1 MFLGCFFLVA
11 CVSLRCETSIHPG
24 SALFRLCQG
33 ICNIWFLLLQV
44 RKKMCRVSGSLV
56 GCSFST
62 SVERGMMIS
71 DSLPVRLRVSA
82 QELLSLL
89 VLADPLW
96 VLFVALHCWEEL
108 EVRASELI
116 NEGEFTERWVKS
128 QLSSLL
134 KMHCWGV
141 LYLGTRLLRKEGH
154 STANNSLPGGGRA
167 YGVKLLPNAGLV
179 VWDIVKFTNFIGWST
194 IGRKRWLVIEV
205 AFCQNL

>member
-62 SVERGMMIS
+62 SVERGMIS

-141 LYLGTRLLRKEGH
+141 LYLGDPFVEE
-154 STANNSLPGGGRA
+154 GRA
-167 YGVKLLPNAGLV
+167 QHSKQFTSWWWQGL
-179 VWDIVKFTNFIGWST
+179 WREIAPKCRTCGL
-194 IGRKRWLVIEV
+194 GH
-205 AFCQNL
+205 CQIY